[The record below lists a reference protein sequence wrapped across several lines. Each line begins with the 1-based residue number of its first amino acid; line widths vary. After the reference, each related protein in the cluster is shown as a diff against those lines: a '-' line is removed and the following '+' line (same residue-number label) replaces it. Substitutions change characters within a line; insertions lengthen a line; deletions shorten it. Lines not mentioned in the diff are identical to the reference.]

1 MAKINSFT
9 APKGRIEVICGPM
22 FSGKTEELIHR
33 LNRLNYCDAHYL
45 LFTPKIDTRSPK
57 YAASRNGKKLL
68 SIIVSNSNE
77 IIRYI
82 ENIKEKIDVIAIDE
96 AQFFDK
102 NLSVVCNYLANKKYI
117 VIVSGL
123 DMDFKGKPFSTM
135 KELLIIAEEVT
146 KLKAICS
153 ICGAKAS
160 FTERTNI
167 NSKKQIVIGDKKIY
181 SARCRH
187 CHSLSKK
194 MDFPK

>member
-1 MAKINSFT
+1 MAKINSFGVSR
-9 APKGRIEVICGPM
+9 GRIEVICGPM

-33 LNRLNYCDAHYL
+33 LNRLDYCDAHYL
-45 LFTPKIDTRSPK
+45 LFTPKIDTRSPR
-57 YAASRNGKKLL
+57 YSTSRNGKKLS
-68 SIIVSNSNE
+68 SIIISNSNE
-77 IIRYI
+77 ILKYI
-82 ENIKEKIDVIAIDE
+82 KNKKEKIDVIAIDE

-102 NLSVVCNYLANKKYI
+102 NLSRVCNYLANKKYI
-117 VIVSGL
+117 VIASGL
-123 DMDFKGKPFSTM
+123 DMDFNGKPFSTM
-135 KELLIIAEEVT
+135 KELIITAEKVT

-153 ICGAKAS
+153 ICGAEAS

-181 SARCRH
+181 SARCRQ

>member
-1 MAKINSFT
+1 MAKINFFGVSR
-9 APKGRIEVICGPM
+9 GRIEVICGPM

-45 LFTPKIDTRSPK
+45 LFTPKIDTRSPR
-57 YAASRNGKKLL
+57 YATSRNGKKLS
-68 SIIVSNSNE
+68 SIIISNSNE
-77 IIRYI
+77 ILKYI
-82 ENIKEKIDVIAIDE
+82 KNKKEKIDVIAIDE

-102 NLSVVCNYLANKKYI
+102 NLSRVCNYLANKKYI
-117 VIVSGL
+117 VIASGL
-123 DMDFKGKPFSTM
+123 DMDFNGKPFSTM
-135 KELLIIAEEVT
+135 KELIITAEKVT

-153 ICGAKAS
+153 ICGAEAS

-194 MDFPK
+194 MDFSK